1 MLVLSDA
8 FAPNFNFK
16 LIDTD
21 RVSNTIWHSA
31 LDGYKEESDMKRALR
46 RGNCASLWKSLLL
59 ISFWGCTHL
68 GECTVMLL
76 DLYPQAPHIPP

>member
-31 LDGYKEESDMKRALR
+31 LDGSQEENNTNRELR
-46 RGNCASLWKSLLL
+46 RGYCAALN
-59 ISFWGCTHL
+59 I
-68 GECTVMLL
+68 
-76 DLYPQAPHIPP
+76 